1 MKESNK
7 DQMERWYVWLLV
19 KRNNQKRLSSQF
31 MISHST
37 LGLDLVLQTT
47 TTTTTTTTKTTTTA
61 AAETAGAG
69 AIQAGAN

>member
-7 DQMERWYVWLLV
+7 DKMERWYVWLLV
-19 KRNNQKRLSSQF
+19 KRNNQKLLSLQF

-47 TTTTTTTTKTTTTA
+47 TTTTTNTTTA
-61 AAETAGAG
+61 AVMFE
-69 AIQAGAN
+69 